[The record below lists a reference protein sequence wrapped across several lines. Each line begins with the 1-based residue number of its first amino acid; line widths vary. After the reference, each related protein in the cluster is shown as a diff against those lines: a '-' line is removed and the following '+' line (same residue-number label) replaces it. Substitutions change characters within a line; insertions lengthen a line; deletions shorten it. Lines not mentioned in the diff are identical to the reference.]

1 MRAMDR
7 PVSVLFVCLGNIC
20 RSPVAEGVFIH
31 LARER
36 GVLDRFRVDSAGTGN
51 WHVGRPADPR
61 SRAVADR
68 HGVHLPSRA
77 RQVDPASDFPASG
90 GPEPTG
96 FDLLIGMDRD
106 NCAALRSLGA
116 PAERVGLLRGF
127 DPALAGEPLHRLDV
141 PDPYYGGPEG
151 FDHMYEM
158 IHAACAGLL
167 GAVLD
172 GREKALLRC

>member
-1 MRAMDR
+1 MTQT
-7 PVSVLFVCLGNIC
+7 SILFVCLGNIC

-36 GVLDRFRVDSAGTGN
+36 GVLDRFRIDSAGTGH
-51 WHVGRPADPR
+51 WHTGKPADPR
-61 SRAVADR
+61 SLAVAER
-68 HGVHLPSRA
+68 HGVYLPSRA
-77 RQVDPASDFPASG
+77 RQVDPASDFPPTG
-90 GPEPTG
+90 GTEQAG

-116 PAERVGLLRGF
+116 PANRVGLLRGF

-151 FDHMYEM
+151 FEHMYEM

-167 GAVLD
+167 AGLLS
-172 GREKALLRC
+172 GRETIALRG

>member
-1 MRAMDR
+1 MDR

-31 LARER
+31 LAQER
-36 GVLDRFRVDSAGTGN
+36 GVLDRFRVDSAGTGH

-61 SRAVADR
+61 SLAVAER
-68 HGVHLPSRA
+68 HCVFLPSRA
-77 RQVDPASDFPASG
+77 RQVDPASDFPATTS
-90 GPEPTG
+90 PETTG

-106 NCAALRSLGA
+106 NCAALRALGA

-151 FDHMYEM
+151 FEHMYEM

-167 GAVLD
+167 S
-172 GREKALLRC
+172 ALLNGRGSLSLRS